1 VAKILRKGGESM
13 KIIKMKAKDI
23 KVGER
28 FRRKLGNID
37 LLAQSIKEEGLLY
50 PILVDK
56 DGNLIDGYRRLV
68 ALIQLGIEEMEVL
81 IDEAA

>member
-28 FRRKLGNID
+28 FRRKLGNIE
-37 LLAQSIKEEGLLY
+37 LLAQLIKEEGLLY

-68 ALIQLGIEEMEVL
+68 ALKQLGIEETEVL
-81 IDEAA
+81 IYEAA

>member
-1 VAKILRKGGESM
+1 M
-13 KIIKMKAKDI
+13 KIKKMKIKDI

-28 FRRKLGNID
+28 FRKKLGNIH
-37 LLAQSIKEEGLLY
+37 LLAQSIKEEEGLLY

-56 DGNLIDGYRRLV
+56 DGNLIDGQRRLA
-68 ALIQLGIEEMEVL
+68 ALKQLGIKETVVI

>member
-1 VAKILRKGGESM
+1 M
-13 KIIKMKAKDI
+13 KIKRMKIEDI

-28 FRRKLGNID
+28 FRRKLGNIY

-56 DGNLIDGYRRLV
+56 DGNLIDGQRRLV
-68 ALIQLGIEEMEVL
+68 ALNQLGIEETEVI
-81 IDEAA
+81 IDEEAA

>member
-1 VAKILRKGGESM
+1 M
-13 KIIKMKAKDI
+13 KVKRMKTKDI

-28 FRRKLGNID
+28 FRRKLGNIE

-56 DGNLIDGYRRLV
+56 DAILIDGQRRLA
-68 ALIQLGIEEMEVL
+68 ALNQLGIKETEVL
-81 IDEAA
+81 IYEAA

>member
-1 VAKILRKGGESM
+1 M
-13 KIIKMKAKDI
+13 KVKRMKTKDI

-28 FRRKLGNID
+28 FRRKLGNIE

-56 DGNLIDGYRRLV
+56 DGNLIDGQRRLV
-68 ALIQLGIEEMEVL
+68 ALNQLGIEETEVI
-81 IDEAA
+81 IDEEAA

>member
-1 VAKILRKGGESM
+1 M
-13 KIIKMKAKDI
+13 KIKRMKTKDI

-28 FRRKLGNID
+28 FRRKLGNIE

-56 DGNLIDGYRRLV
+56 DGNLIDGQRRLT
-68 ALIQLGIEEMEVL
+68 ALNQLGIEETEVL
-81 IDEAA
+81 IYEAA

>member
-1 VAKILRKGGESM
+1 MKAKK
-13 KIIKMKAKDI
+13 KIKKMKVKDI

-56 DGNLIDGYRRLV
+56 DGNLIDGQRRLV
-68 ALIQLGIEEMEVL
+68 ALKQLGIKEAEVL
-81 IDEAA
+81 IYEEAA

>member
-1 VAKILRKGGESM
+1 M
-13 KIIKMKAKDI
+13 KIIKMNTKDI

-28 FRRKLGNID
+28 FRRKLGNTD

-56 DGNLIDGYRRLV
+56 DGNLIDGQRRLV
-68 ALIQLGIEEMEVL
+68 ALKQLGIEETEVL

>member
-1 VAKILRKGGESM
+1 M
-13 KIIKMKAKDI
+13 KTKDI

-37 LLAQSIKEEGLLY
+37 LLAQFIKEEGLLY

-68 ALIQLGIEEMEVL
+68 ALKQLGIEETEVI

>member
-1 VAKILRKGGESM
+1 M

-28 FRRKLGNID
+28 FRRKLGNIE
-37 LLAQSIKEEGLLY
+37 LLAQLIKEEGLLY

>member
-1 VAKILRKGGESM
+1 M
-13 KIIKMKAKDI
+13 KIKDI

-56 DGNLIDGYRRLV
+56 DGNLIDGQRRLV
-68 ALIQLGIEEMEVL
+68 ALKQLGIKEGMVI

>member
-1 VAKILRKGGESM
+1 M

>member
-1 VAKILRKGGESM
+1 M
-13 KIIKMKAKDI
+13 KIKRMRVKDI

-50 PILVDK
+50 PILVDR
-56 DGNLIDGYRRLV
+56 DGNLIDGQRRLV
-68 ALIQLGIEEMEVL
+68 ALKQLGIKEGMVL
-81 IDEAA
+81 IDEEAA

>member
-1 VAKILRKGGESM
+1 M
-13 KIIKMKAKDI
+13 KIKKMKIEDI

-37 LLAQSIKEEGLLY
+37 LLAQSIKEEGFFD

-56 DGNLIDGYRRLV
+56 DRNLIDGQRRLV
-68 ALIQLGIEEMEVL
+68 ALKKLGIKETEVL
-81 IDEAA
+81 IYEAA